1 MKVDRGFNLY
11 VDITA
16 ACNASCPFC
25 IAPTI
30 GRIDGPKFMDGLVY
44 GLDFTQKHSGSVQI
58 TGGEPSLSRRLPAV
72 LAEVGKRPFHRKVL
86 NSNGCGFSIGGVDEM
101 AKAGI
106 THVNLSRH
114 HYVEHKNQEIMRFSH
129 AEWGNNE
136 RFIKAVKMI
145 HAAGILVRVN
155 CNILAGYIDSVVEM
169 LRFID
174 WCESFG
180 VYSVSFSE
188 TFPLGVFDHNLPIEP
203 GYAERM
209 AVDLRHIVS
218 ELCVDFSS
226 TTRPDNY
233 RMSAWG
239 GSNWI
244 SPYEHGGHRRFWD
257 TQKGGQFSIKTLA
270 GWNSDGTP
278 KAPSYSKIDD
288 PELRKYELYFAVV
301 HPDGTVS
308 ASWDKRERILYAPQE
323 VMPIQMFC
331 PQANS
336 LVEVKV

>member
-1 MKVDRGFNLY
+1 MKVDKGFNLY

-30 GRIDGPKFMDGLVY
+30 GRSDGPRFMDGLKY
-44 GLDFTQKHSGSVQI
+44 GLDFTQKHGGSVQV

-72 LAEVGKRPFHRKVL
+72 LAEVGKRSFHRKVV
-86 NSNGCGFSIGGVDEM
+86 NSNGSGFSITGVDEM
-101 AKAGI
+101 VKAGI

-114 HYVEHKNQEIMRFSH
+114 HYDEHKNQEIMRIKPDKW
-129 AEWGNNE
+129 ATNE
-136 RFIKAVKMI
+136 RFMEAVKMI

-155 CNILAGYIDSVVEM
+155 CNLLAGYIDSVPEM
-169 LRFID
+169 ERFVK

-188 TFPLGVFDHNLPIEP
+188 TFPLGVFDHNLPIEA

-209 AVDLRHIVS
+209 AVNLRPIVGRLDS
-218 ELCVDFSS
+218 EFAPVYVA
-226 TTRPDNY
+226 TTG
-233 RMSAWG
+233 RMSMWG
-239 GSNWI
+239 QSQWI
-244 SPYEHGGHRRFWD
+244 SSFEGGGHRRYWN
-257 TQKGGQFSIKTLA
+257 TQSGGQFSVKTMA

-278 KAPSYSKIDD
+278 RNPLYSKEND
-288 PELRKYELYFAVV
+288 PELRKDELYFAVV

-308 ASWDKRERILYAPQE
+308 ASWDKRERILFTPQE
-323 VMPIQMFC
+323 VSSIQLFW
-331 PQANS
+331 PKTPS
-336 LVEVKV
+336 LVEVTA